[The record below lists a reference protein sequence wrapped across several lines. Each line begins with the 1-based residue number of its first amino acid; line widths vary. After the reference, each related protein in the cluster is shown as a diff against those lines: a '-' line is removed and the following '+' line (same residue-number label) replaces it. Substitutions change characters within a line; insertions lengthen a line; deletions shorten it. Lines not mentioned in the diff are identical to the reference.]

1 MLLCRSSGFFG
12 RRVVLAG
19 EGEDLPCAITLEG
32 AHDLRLRLSLPR
44 AAPDVVDGGLVE
56 AHAGDDDAVERGV
69 GLAVAASV
77 QPVAVG
83 PAAGRRDR
91 AGAAQLGESPLR
103 PNALGVVADEQ
114 P

>member
-1 MLLCRSSGFFG
+1 MLLFRSSGFCSRG
-12 RRVVLAG
+12 AVLAG
-19 EGEDLPCAITLEG
+19 EAGDLTRDIALEA

-69 GLAVAASV
+69 GLTVAASV

-103 PNALGVVADEQ
+103 PD
-114 P
+114 

>member
-1 MLLCRSSGFFG
+1 MLLCRSSGFSG
-12 RRVVLAG
+12 RRVVLA
-19 EGEDLPCAITLEG
+19 EEAEALRCDIALEA

-56 AHAGDDDAVERGV
+56 AHACDDDAVERGV

-77 QPVAVG
+77 QPVTVG
-83 PAAGRRDR
+83 PTAGRRYR

-103 PNALGVVADEQ
+103 PNALGV
-114 P
+114 